1 MTKLE
6 ELEKELKAHWKNTKE
21 EREKTHT
28 KALYE
33 KFLKNKKYNGKK
45 NN

>member
-21 EREKTHT
+21 KRKRTHT

-33 KFLKNKKYNGKK
+33 KCIKNKKYNDKK
-45 NN
+45 